1 MGYGSTHLKMK
12 DLIISIIATVV
23 IALAVFGA
31 AVIIY
36 TCISTAEYA
45 TKGVHLTQEIV
56 DKNGK
61 ILYAVDENGRKW
73 RPNK

>member
-1 MGYGSTHLKMK
+1 MK
-12 DLIISIIATVV
+12 DLIISIIATFV
-23 IALAVFGA
+23 IALALFGA

-36 TCISTAEYA
+36 VSISTAEYA

-61 ILYAVDENGRKW
+61 ILYAVDEQNRKW
-73 RPNK
+73 RLVR